1 MEQHTTNAVEYLKQ
15 KIRYIKKILL
25 LVKKNNW
32 KMVKSNTNFQ
42 WQPTGSSREK
52 VTLKLFH
59 FMFRISVHL
68 IIVFHLIWNL
78 ATIIKLLNLTN
89 FFFSVTKPVLEIKKK
104 ATESTWPIS
113 IDVPIQSDT
122 IISKLIIGQNCLIF
136 K

>member
-1 MEQHTTNAVEYLKQ
+1 
-15 KIRYIKKILL
+15 
-25 LVKKNNW
+25 
-32 KMVKSNTNFQ
+32 MVKSNTNFQ